1 MSSTAQI
8 LTPPLRRRKYARYG
22 PHRVRMGFRRWRR
35 SRPFWAGLLVLLGGA
50 IITLGPASAYKVILS
65 AGDVVWEGILVG
77 ALITIFGLF
86 IWFQPAARH
95 FFGVLAVVLSLVS
108 FITSDIGGFVIGMT
122 LAMTGGSMAFAWIP
136 VDPASIKPHIWN
148 RRARQE
154 WRRRRQI
161 ERRARRAM
169 IEDEEAREA
178 AWAEMPVTGVPV
190 EDVPAIEVPSREVER
205 REETVTTASAVEP
218 GVIETTG
225 EEVDRLPKAE
235 AGVDTDAQSSAP
247 RRRPR
252 FGRRR

>member
-1 MSSTAQI
+1 MSSTAQT
-8 LTPPLRRRKYARYG
+8 LTPPVRRRKYARYG
-22 PHRVRMGFRRWRR
+22 PHRARMAFRHWRR
-35 SRPFWAGLLVLLGGA
+35 SRPFWAGLLVLLGGG

-86 IWFQPAARH
+86 IWFQPSARH
-95 FFGVLAVVLSLVS
+95 FFGVLVVVLALVS
-108 FITSDIGGFVIGMT
+108 FLTSDIGGFIIGMT
-122 LAMTGGSMAFAWIP
+122 LAMTGGSMAFAWVP

-169 IEDEEAREA
+169 IEEEEAREA
-178 AWAEMPVTGVPV
+178 AWAEVPVTGVPV
-190 EDVPAIEVPSREVER
+190 EAVPGVEVPSREAPR
-205 REETVTTASAVEP
+205 REETVTAATAAEP

-235 AGVDTDAQSSAP
+235 AGVPADEQAP
-247 RRRPR
+247 PPRRPR